1 MIANAAKYD
10 TDDKVLIQEIQ
21 QLGLPKENSDMIAK
35 QYRETKEALR
45 NKFAEDSY
53 RVSRLLSTDWRV
65 DTVLASSGA
74 TAQAT
79 EDRIVHLNMHIDT
92 KPGEEDSKTKLKHLA
107 FELSGVKLDTLIKEL
122 RQVQHMI
129 ESMDS

>member
-53 RVSRLLSTDWRV
+53 RVSKLLSADWRV
-65 DTVLASSGA
+65 DTMLASSGGVVA
-74 TAQAT
+74 
-79 EDRIVHLNMHIDT
+79 EDRTVHLNLRIDV
-92 KPGEEDSKTKLKHLA
+92 KPGEDESKTKYKNLA
-107 FELSGVKLDTLIKEL
+107 FELSGAKLDTLVKEL

-129 ESMDS
+129 ESMES

>member
-1 MIANAAKYD
+1 MISNSAKYD

-65 DTVLASSGA
+65 DTVLASSSG
-74 TAQAT
+74 QIT
-79 EDRIVHLNMHIDT
+79 EDKIVHLNMHIDT
-92 KPGEEDSKTKLKHLA
+92 KPGEEDSAMKHKNLA

-122 RQVQHMI
+122 RQVQYMI
-129 ESMDS
+129 ENMES